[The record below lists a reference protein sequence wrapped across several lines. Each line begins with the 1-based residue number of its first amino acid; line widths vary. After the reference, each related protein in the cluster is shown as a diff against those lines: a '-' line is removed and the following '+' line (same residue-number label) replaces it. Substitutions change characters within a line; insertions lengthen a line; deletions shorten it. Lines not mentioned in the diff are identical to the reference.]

1 MTETKYKEEEAEAE
15 AEAEEE
21 EEEEEKGKEDAI
33 IRPDCKPNVVAFTML
48 LKSYLIECDAR
59 SAVKLIA
66 EYGASTSKVSSEDG
80 DNDIFNVRAALESI
94 REL

>member
-21 EEEEEKGKEDAI
+21 EEEEEKEKKTPSYDQI
-33 IRPDCKPNVVAFTML
+33 VKPNVVAFTML

-59 SAVKLIA
+59 SAV
-66 EYGASTSKVSSEDG
+66 
-80 DNDIFNVRAALESI
+80 NP
-94 REL
+94 